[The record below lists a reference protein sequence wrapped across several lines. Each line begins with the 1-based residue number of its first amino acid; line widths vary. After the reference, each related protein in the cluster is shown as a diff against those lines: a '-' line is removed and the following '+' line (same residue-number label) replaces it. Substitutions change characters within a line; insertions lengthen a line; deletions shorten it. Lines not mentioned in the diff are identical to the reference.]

1 MDDRREFNPQS
12 TRVVRAA
19 ASRDQPTGAKPPDAR
34 TDIYGAGAV
43 LYELATGHRPFG
55 RRTGV
60 GLADAIL
67 HEPPPPPRSLVPP
80 VSPGLEAVILK
91 ALDKDPELRYQSARE
106 LLVDL
111 ERLPQAGS
119 PTGPTATARRGR
131 VRTWVGVAAAVAAIG
146 SSTWLVAPRAGGGES
161 ILRVPIAGGEPA
173 RVSVPFRFLVGI
185 LDYVP
190 SESALLVSGLVSR
203 EVVEKGVGARV

>member
-1 MDDRREFNPQS
+1 
-12 TRVVRAA
+12 V
-19 ASRDQPTGAKPPDAR
+19 
-34 TDIYGAGAV
+34 
-43 LYELATGHRPFG
+43 
-55 RRTGV
+55 
-60 GLADAIL
+60 
-67 HEPPPPPRSLVPP
+67 
-80 VSPGLEAVILK
+80 
-91 ALDKDPELRYQSARE
+91 
-106 LLVDL
+106 
-111 ERLPQAGS
+111 
-119 PTGPTATARRGR
+119 
-131 VRTWVGVAAAVAAIG
+131 WVAAAVAAIG